1 MIVWQRSVGTLFILF
16 FIAIAGCSAVDQK
29 AQKNPHLGLIT
40 TPPTYYTTQKGRYL
54 GEKYKENLDRI
65 VERIVRNPKTANL
78 QFANNIASFGG
89 IGFFTHSATS
99 SVDERFL
106 EVIMGAPE
114 TFDTKLDYSA
124 KVDRLFSLYG
134 AELLSILASDRAI
147 DQEQQVNG
155 YGLNLSWRN
164 VVPEATGPRIA
175 LERTVLYLAKS
186 RVRNFLKGDLTQNK
200 LLEEGIIFAAV
211 EDSAMKLVSYRQQ
224 ELRPDSRAPIQEET
238 LAAVR
243 SDSKPEVKSP
253 ASVALVPAANPSMAR
268 VEEKRS
274 AAALSPASRNLVET
288 PAEAPLL
295 IGEKDSNMAANLRVQ
310 DADNAASMADKS
322 APLVEEAP
330 ATPAALSLPS
340 VEVSKPE
347 KGRAI
352 EVEEPVFNKQE
363 QADRATTLA
372 SVEHKKIDPR
382 LPTAQDDSQ
391 TLNIPLAAPLIDDPA
406 DTETLLEQQGA
417 EPAAVQDK
425 SLPERSSLSQRAS
438 PVLQGFIIQVPFA
451 DRGEAQRWA
460 ETFVRRGHTV
470 SMTEASGGGSVRLRI
485 GSFARREQAEQ
496 ELQALRYDGLKG
508 IILHFPQAY
517 RPEIRPSAG
526 RGPEEAVSVVQ

>member
-1 MIVWQRSVGTLFILF
+1 MIVWQRHAGTFFTLSVIVIT
-16 FIAIAGCSAVDQK
+16 GCSAVDQN

-114 TFDTKLDYSA
+114 TFDTKLDHSA

-164 VVPEATGPRIA
+164 VMPEATGPRIA
-175 LERTVLYLAKS
+175 LERTVLYFAKS
-186 RVRNFLKGDLTQNK
+186 RVRSFLKGDLTQNK
-200 LLEEGIIFAAV
+200 LLAEGIIFAAA
-211 EDSAMKLVSYRQQ
+211 EDSSMKLVSYRQQ
-224 ELRPDSRAPIQEET
+224 ELRPDSRPPIQEET
-238 LAAVR
+238 LATTR

-253 ASVALVPAANPSMAR
+253 ASVALVPATNPSIAR
-268 VEEKRS
+268 AEEKHS
-274 AAALSPASRNLVET
+274 AAAISPAIRKLAET
-288 PAEAPLL
+288 PAEAPFV
-295 IGEKDSNMAANLRVQ
+295 IGENDPNMAA
-310 DADNAASMADKS
+310 DKPASVAEKS
-322 APLVEEAP
+322 APLVEKAP
-330 ATPAALSLPS
+330 ASPGAWSLPS

-352 EVEEPVFNKQE
+352 ELEEPALNKQE
-363 QADRATTLA
+363 PTDRATTLA
-372 SVEHKKIDPR
+372 SVEQDKTEPR
-382 LPTAQDDSQ
+382 LATAQDDPQ
-391 TLNIPLAAPLIDDPA
+391 TLNIPLAAPLIGNPA
-406 DTETLLEQQGA
+406 DTETLLEQQGT
-417 EPAAVQDK
+417 ELAAVEETPPSEK
-425 SLPERSSLSQRAS
+425 SSLAQRSSQ
-438 PVLQGFIIQVPFA
+438 VLQGFIIQVPFA
-451 DRGEAQRWA
+451 DRSEAQRWA

-470 SMTEASGGGSVRLRI
+470 SMTEASGGRSVRLRI

-496 ELQALRYDGLKG
+496 ELRALRYDGLKG
-508 IILHFPQAY
+508 IILNFPQAY
-517 RPEIRPSAG
+517 RPEVRPSAG
-526 RGPEEAVSVVQ
+526 RGTEEAVSVVQ